1 MLSALFDL
9 KSRFS
14 AYPKWYNRG
23 FLLMAD
29 NYVAQKE
36 YFQAQATLNSIIENA
51 KDKETVAAAKTKLA
65 ALKLQMADD
74 QKP

>member
-1 MLSALFDL
+1 L
-9 KSRFS
+9 KSRF
-14 AYPKWYNRG
+14 ATYPKWYNKG

-51 KDKETVAAAKTKLA
+51 KDKETVTGAKSRLA
-65 ALKLQMADD
+65 ALKAEMGSES
-74 QKP
+74 KP